1 MPGSWA
7 RTRNALLMSAARGVH
22 ASWGWRAGGVGCSG
36 VRVEL
41 PEVSGDVGV
50 ISPQRL
56 LAPEE

>member
-7 RTRNALLMSAARGVH
+7 RTRNALLMSAAAG
-22 ASWGWRAGGVGCSG
+22 ASPSWVWLAGGVGCSG
-36 VRVEL
+36 VRVGF